1 MKNINT
7 IVQNAINNTPLR
19 PGLTFGEFQPL
30 RDKGINRIDG
40 LLPIFYQNE
49 CTKFSVLVKLH
60 LHHAV
65 IAGILAE
72 KESYASNLMII
83 TDQLGAT
90 HVEILI
96 NAGVAF
102 MDMAGNISLDL
113 PGMSTLITG
122 RKLSKGLRQPTIGR
136 AFQTSGLKLIYA
148 FLTDLDSCDNLKDAL
163 INQSFRSINQ
173 QTGISLGS
181 IGWILQDLRDAGF
194 IVMDGKTRLL
204 MDRKKLFNKWVA
216 GYIDRLRP
224 KLLTKRFSVSSND
237 WWKSVHLNIP
247 DQLWGGEVAASKLT
261 RFLKPQIVTIYTN
274 LGIDDL
280 ILDAGLRVDQD
291 GEVELMHSF
300 WKKPI
305 VHKDCTHPILVY
317 ADLLASDID
326 RNRET
331 AHKIY
336 DEYLRNIIESN

>member
-1 MKNINT
+1 MKNINA

-19 PGLTFGEFQPL
+19 QGLTFGEFQPL
-30 RDKGINRIDG
+30 QDKGISQIDG

-65 IAGILAE
+65 IERILAE

-83 TDQLGAT
+83 TDQLGAK
-90 HVEILI
+90 HVEMLI
-96 NAGVAF
+96 DAGVAF
-102 MDMAGNISLDL
+102 MDMAGNTSLDL

-122 RKLSKGLRQPTIGR
+122 RKLSEGLRQPTVGR
-136 AFQTSGLKLIYA
+136 AFQTSGIKLIYA
-148 FLTDLDSCDNLKDAL
+148 FLTDLGSCDNLNNAL

-181 IGWILQDLRDAGF
+181 IGWIFKDLRDAGF

-204 MDRKKLFNKWVA
+204 MDRKKLFNKWVS

-224 KLLTKRFSVSSND
+224 KLITKRFSASTND
-237 WWKSVHLNIP
+237 WWKSVHLNSP
-247 DQLWGGEVAASKLT
+247 DQLWGGEVAAAKLT
-261 RFLKPQIVTIYTN
+261 GFLKPQTVTIYTN
-274 LGIDDL
+274 SGIDDL
-280 ILDAGLRVDQD
+280 ILDAGLRIDQD

-305 VHKDCTHPILVY
+305 AHKDCTHPILVY
-317 ADLLASDID
+317 ADLLANDID
-326 RNRET
+326 RNKEAAKRV
-331 AHKIY
+331 Y
-336 DEYLRNIIESN
+336 DEHLRNIIEAD